1 MIKEDAISLLKQVN
15 EILINSN
22 SWLEN
27 THEPLNQAFGMA
39 IKALEQQSDS
49 DDVMAIHTQGLTEGI
64 RCAMCT
70 NSMKSDRGCDGG
82 CVVDNEMYKK
92 VIDTINNQMFSQPT
106 SEDCVSRQA
115 VFETIDDCNSDGLK
129 GIFCSYDDGERFK
142 EYIKKLPPVTPTQR
156 WIPVSEELP
165 KKNMRCLVSV
175 GSLNL
180 TEIAMYSDLM
190 GTIDHKIFWQGD
202 YGHDTFRDITKY
214 VRAWQP
220 LPKPYEEKR
229 GSEE

>member
-1 MIKEDAISLLKQVN
+1 MTKERIEIVRQVLIPFVKKELLKINYEGLGKSDAEEFENDLN
-15 EILINSN
+15 EILDLS
-22 SWLEN
+22 
-27 THEPLNQAFGMA
+27 
-39 IKALEQQSDS
+39 IKALEQQPSDCKIFGNKENCFGG
-49 DDVMAIHTQGLTEGI
+49 AAEKECNH
-64 RCAMCT
+64 
-70 NSMKSDRGCDGG
+70 CD
-82 CVVDNEMYKK
+82 YKRTAEQQS
-92 VIDTINNQMFSQPT
+92 I
-106 SEDCVSRQA
+106 EDCVSRKA

-142 EYIKKLPPVTPTQR
+142 EYVKMLPPVTPTQR

-165 KKNMRCLVSV
+165 KKNMPCLVSV

-202 YGHDTFRDITKY
+202 YGHENFSDITKY
-214 VRAWQP
+214 VKAWML

-229 GSEE
+229 GSEDGSN